1 MAQIFPRWTNQ
12 TPKLITL
19 GALGGLFVTVFAV
32 YWWASPSH
40 TDVGYAPK
48 QPVAYSHALH
58 AGELKM
64 DCRYCHVMVERGPN
78 AGVPPTATCMNCHA
92 QVKKG
97 SEKLK
102 PIYESWNEG
111 NGTKS
116 VEWVRIHKLPDFA
129 YFNHSAH
136 MGFGVG
142 ENRAAIGCETCHG
155 RIDTMEVVRQ
165 VQPLSMSW
173 CLDCHSD
180 PAMNIR
186 PVANITTMGW
196 SADLAW
202 REKQKQIA
210 ATLNPPGSLSGAQ
223 KFVDGHYKTYATAS
237 CSGCHR

>member
-19 GALGGLFVTVFAV
+19 GALGGLVATVFAV
-32 YWWASPSH
+32 YWWASPYH
-40 TDVGYAPK
+40 TDVGYAPR

-64 DCRYCHVMVERGPN
+64 DCRYCHVTVEQGAM
-78 AGVPPTATCMNCHA
+78 AGVPPTQTCMNCHA

-102 PIYESWNEG
+102 PIYDSWNDG
-111 NGTKS
+111 NGTTS
-116 VEWVRIHKLPDFA
+116 VEWVRIHKLPDYA

-142 ENRAAIGCETCHG
+142 DKRAAIGCETCHG

-173 CLDCHSD
+173 CIECHSD
-180 PAMNIR
+180 PALNIR

-196 SADLAW
+196 SADLGW
-202 REKQKQIA
+202 REKQKEIA
-210 ATLNPPGSLSGAQ
+210 ASINPPGSLSQAQ
-223 KFVDGHYKTYATAS
+223 RYVDGHYKTYATAS

>member
-19 GALGGLFVTVFAV
+19 GALGGLCATIFGV
-32 YWWASPSH
+32 YWWFSPYH

-58 AGELKM
+58 AGELKL
-64 DCRYCHVMVERGPN
+64 DCRYCHAMVEQGPS
-78 AGVPPTATCMNCHA
+78 AGVPPTQTCMNCHA

-102 PIYESWNEG
+102 PIYDSWADG

-116 VEWVRIHKLPDFA
+116 VEWVRIHKLPDYA

-136 MGFGVG
+136 MGVGTG

-165 VQPLSMSW
+165 VQPLSMGW
-173 CLDCHSD
+173 CIECHSD
-180 PAMNIR
+180 PAKNLR

-202 REKQKQIA
+202 REKQLTIA
-210 ATLNPPGSLSGAQ
+210 ATLNPPGSLSQAQ
-223 KFVDGHYKTYATAS
+223 KFVDGHYKTYATAG
-237 CSGCHR
+237 CTGCHR